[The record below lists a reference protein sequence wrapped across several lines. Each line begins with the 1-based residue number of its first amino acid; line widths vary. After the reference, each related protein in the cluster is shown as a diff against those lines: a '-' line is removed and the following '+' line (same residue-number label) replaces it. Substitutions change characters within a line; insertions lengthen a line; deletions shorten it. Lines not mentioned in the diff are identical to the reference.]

1 MLKPCMNGCNYKTQ
15 IHKLAA
21 LASDTVVNVLNQ
33 CLNSSYIAEK
43 SYCKNSR
50 DSCFVQSRHFQCQK
64 EIIVL
69 SVNKEQRPKLQLPH
83 VSPEIWQHI

>member
-21 LASDTVVNVLNQ
+21 LASDTVVNALNQ